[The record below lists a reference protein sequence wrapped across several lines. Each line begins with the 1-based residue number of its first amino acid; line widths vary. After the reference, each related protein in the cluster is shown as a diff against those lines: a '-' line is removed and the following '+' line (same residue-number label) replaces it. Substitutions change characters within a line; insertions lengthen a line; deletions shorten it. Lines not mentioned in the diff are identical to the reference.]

1 MCFSNFS
8 KINVILIMSLSMSEL
23 KQVKKRYE
31 RLEIS
36 RRELQKLSADA
47 QRLAKQAIFSLQR
60 GDESEGLSRLEEA
73 LAMLKKAQKISQTEQ
88 RLAGEGMWRSAL
100 EEAAEAVLFFRL
112 ISDRD
117 IAVGTLFDDP
127 SIVLGGLSDAI
138 GELVRL
144 AVRFATTGD
153 IARVEAISD
162 QAEELVEFIT
172 SLDLT
177 GSLRAKGDQARSHL
191 RRLED
196 IRYDISRRV

>member
-1 MCFSNFS
+1 
-8 KINVILIMSLSMSEL
+8 MSLSMSEL

-60 GDESEGLSRLEEA
+60 GDEAEGMSRLEEA
-73 LAMLKKAQKISQTEQ
+73 LTILKKAQKISQTEQ

-112 ISDRD
+112 ISDGQ
-117 IAVGTLFDDP
+117 IATGNLFDDP
-127 SIVLGGLSDAI
+127 SILLGGLSDAI
-138 GELVRL
+138 GELVRF
-144 AVRFATTGD
+144 AVRAATAGD

-162 QAEELVEFIT
+162 QAEELVEYIT

-177 GSLRAKGDQARSHL
+177 GGLRAKGDQARSHL

-196 IRYDISRRV
+196 IRYDLSRRV

>member
-1 MCFSNFS
+1 
-8 KINVILIMSLSMSEL
+8 MSLSMSEL

-153 IARVEAISD
+153 VARVEAISD

-196 IRYDISRRV
+196 IRYDISRRI